1 MDAARLRIEVGETD
15 FDVCIPTDEYPFGEM
30 RVTLSANRLARGLSD
45 IVLLRAATTNVTT
58 AGLREH
64 LTRHFGTS
72 QAPDAKCEF
81 CKLQGRILAAEG
93 RRRLSEQEQRQRAV
107 PPVTH
112 LREGAS
118 GAAIERA
125 QRAAELREAERLRR
139 LPRLQ
144 GAGRKSASGDTEGVW
159 F

>member
-1 MDAARLRIEVGETD
+1 MTTQGRVVIEVGETD
-15 FDVCIPTDEYPFGEM
+15 FDVCIPTDDGEAELHL
-30 RVTLSANRLARGLSD
+30 TLTPGCLARGLSD
-45 IVLLRAATTNVTT
+45 IALMRAATRNVMTP
-58 AGLREH
+58 ALREH
-64 LTRHFGTS
+64 LTRHFVAS

-93 RRRLSEQEQRQRAV
+93 RRRLSEREQRDRAK
-107 PPVTH
+107 PPQVTM

-125 QRAAELREAERLRR
+125 LRSADLREAERLRR
-139 LPRLQ
+139 LPKLNSVKQ
-144 GAGRKSASGDTEGVW
+144 GRDTEGMW

>member
-15 FDVCIPTDEYPFGEM
+15 FDVCIPTDDGEAELHL
-30 RVTLSANRLARGLSD
+30 TLTPGRLARGLSD
-45 IVLLRAATTNVTT
+45 IALLRAATRNVMTP
-58 AGLREH
+58 ALREH

-93 RRRLSEQEQRQRAV
+93 RRRLSEREQRDRAK
-107 PPVTH
+107 PPQVTV
-112 LREGAS
+112 LREGAT

-125 QRAAELREAERLRR
+125 QRAAELRESERLRR
-139 LPRLQ
+139 LPKLNSVKQ
-144 GAGRKSASGDTEGVW
+144 GRDTEGVW

>member
-15 FDVCIPTDEYPFGEM
+15 FTVIIPTDEGEEELHIM
-30 RVTLSANRLARGLSD
+30 LTPGRLARGLSD
-45 IVLLRAATTNVTT
+45 IALLRAATTNVTT

-93 RRRLSEQEQRQRAV
+93 RRRLSEREQRDRAK
-107 PPVTH
+107 PPQVTM

-125 QRAAELREAERLRR
+125 QRAAELRESERLRR

>member
-1 MDAARLRIEVGETD
+1 MTTQGRVVIEVGETD
-15 FDVCIPTDEYPFGEM
+15 FDVCIPTDEYPFGEL

-45 IVLLRAATTNVTT
+45 IALMRAATRNVMTP
-58 AGLREH
+58 ALREH
-64 LTRHFGTS
+64 LTRHFVAS

-93 RRRLSEQEQRQRAV
+93 RRRLSEREQRDRAK
-107 PPVTH
+107 PPQVTV

-125 QRAAELREAERLRR
+125 QRASEARESERLRR
-139 LPRLQ
+139 LPKLNSVKQ
-144 GAGRKSASGDTEGVW
+144 GRDTEGMW
-159 F
+159 FS